1 VDESLIDRKGVRVT
15 RKSGLGRGLDALL
28 PAGDVPL
35 SDGAPGLRDVPTEAI
50 DPNPRQPRRTWSR
63 PALAELAESMK
74 QLGVLQPLLV
84 RAIGDRFELIAGE
97 RRLRAARLAGLSRVP
112 VVVVQTDAEGSLERA
127 LVENLHREDLNPIEE
142 AAGYKQLIEEGGL
155 TQETLARRVGKNR
168 ATIANA
174 LRLLEL
180 PVSIQRL
187 MIEGRLSA
195 GHGKALLALTGNPFQ
210 QRLATRVAHDGMS
223 VRETEDLVRRYHA
236 MAVGPADGNGPGT
249 AERPALVSEAQRELA
264 ERLQTRVRVE
274 MGRRKGKIVLDFV
287 SLDELSRLVKIIL
300 GDQPAASTV
309 RVQSGDA
316 PR

>member
-1 VDESLIDRKGVRVT
+1 MT
-15 RKSGLGRGLDALL
+15 RRSGLGRGLDALL
-28 PAGDVPL
+28 PASDATV
-35 SDGAPGLRDVPTEAI
+35 SDGAPGPSEVPVESI

-63 PALAELAESMK
+63 EALAELAESME

-84 RAIGDRFELIAGE
+84 RTSGDRFELIAGE
-97 RRLRAARLAGLSRVP
+97 RRLRAARLARLPRVP
-112 VVVVQTDAEGSLERA
+112 VVVVETDAEGSLERA

-142 AAGYKQLIEEGGL
+142 AAGYKQLIEEGRL
-155 TQETLARRVGKNR
+155 TQETLARRVGKKR

-180 PVSIQRL
+180 PVRIQRL

-210 QRLATRVAHDGMS
+210 ERLATRVAHDGMS
-223 VRETEDLVRRYHA
+223 VRETEDLVRRYSA
-236 MAVGPADGNGPGT
+236 MAGRPANGNGRRS
-249 AERPALVSEAQRELA
+249 ADRPALVSEAQRELA

-274 MGRRKGKIVLDFV
+274 LGRRKGRIVLDFV
-287 SLDELSRLVKIIL
+287 SLDELSRLLEVIL
-300 GDQPAASTV
+300 GDRPGASTV
-309 RVQSGDA
+309 RVQSEEV